1 MLPGHLSAHGIAIK
15 KGARLLFGY
24 SLEFWKAKMLGHH
37 ERGASDGGSQ
47 LDATAT
53 CHGSEAG
60 RRLRQPF
67 LWPLAAEAGGQRG
80 MGS

>member
-37 ERGASDGGSQ
+37 ELGASDGGSQ
-47 LDATAT
+47 LDAT
-53 CHGSEAG
+53 
-60 RRLRQPF
+60 
-67 LWPLAAEAGGQRG
+67 
-80 MGS
+80 